1 MPFGARITFPC
12 TNNEAEYEACIL
24 RLEEAVN
31 IQIKT
36 LDVYGDSA
44 LVINQTNGKWCY
56 AGTTYPELTYLGQ
69 RRMKKAFGQKVRP
82 RGYQVGEL
90 VLKRF
95 LPPNTDHRGKWTPNY
110 EGPYVVKRIFYGGA
124 LMLTTMDG
132 EGFPSPI
139 NSDAVKKNTS
149 HKIDPLDDKKNSP
162 GKKRASRRT
171 KKKRE

>member
-82 RGYQVGEL
+82 RVYQVGEL
-90 VLKRF
+90 VLKIF

-110 EGPYVVKRIFYGGA
+110 EGPYVVKRIFYGGV
-124 LMLTTMDG
+124 LMLTAMDG

-139 NSDAVKKNTS
+139 NSDAVKK
-149 HKIDPLDDKKNSP
+149 KILRIK
-162 GKKRASRRT
+162 
-171 KKKRE
+171 

>member
-1 MPFGARITFPC
+1 MVYTSASSGSLQRLHEKIVYFLLKK
-12 TNNEAEYEACIL
+12 TNLLML
-24 RLEEAVN
+24 RLHC
-31 IQIKT
+31 
-36 LDVYGDSA
+36 LRW
-44 LVINQTNGKWCY
+44 LRCY

-110 EGPYVVKRIFYGGA
+110 EGPYVVKRIFYGGV

-162 GKKRASRRT
+162 GKKMGIPANQENEKGSG
-171 KKKRE
+171 KS

>member
-1 MPFGARITFPC
+1 MYTGIQLWSSIKPTGNGIHISLIWFLTETTREDCWLSLRRWNCITFLVKKTNLLMLCLPC
-12 TNNEAEYEACIL
+12 L
-24 RLEEAVN
+24 RWLR
-31 IQIKT
+31 
-36 LDVYGDSA
+36 
-44 LVINQTNGKWCY
+44 CY

-139 NSDAVKKNTS
+139 NSDAVKK
-149 HKIDPLDDKKNSP
+149 KYF
-162 GKKRASRRT
+162 A
-171 KKKRE
+171 

>member
-69 RRMKKAFGQKVRP
+69 RRMKKAFGQKVRS
-82 RGYQVGEL
+82 REYRVGEL

-95 LPPNTDHRGKWTPNY
+95 LPPNTDHWGKWTPN
-110 EGPYVVKRIFYGGA
+110 
-124 LMLTTMDG
+124 
-132 EGFPSPI
+132 
-139 NSDAVKKNTS
+139 
-149 HKIDPLDDKKNSP
+149 
-162 GKKRASRRT
+162 
-171 KKKRE
+171 